1 MKKLL
6 AILAILL
13 AFSVS
18 ASAQVPS
25 SPVSF
30 YAGGALSIP
39 SGGDYFQ
46 TMFKNGYHGMVGVG
60 YSMAPMIEIVGKFE
74 YHAFQ
79 SELASAL
86 PDYTGGTNKVMMYG
100 ADIKLSPNLPALPI
114 KPYVLAG
121 AGMASVKQ
129 TEFSGPVSLAS
140 AVNLMNAII
149 PEDQNKMYWNVGV
162 GTSLL
167 NNPAF
172 SLFAQA
178 RYVNIATDGESSQF
192 IPITIGAKFF

>member
-1 MKKLL
+1 MKRLL

-13 AFSVS
+13 AFSVN
-18 ASAQVPS
+18 AAAQVPS
-25 SPVSF
+25 SPISF

-39 SGGDYFQ
+39 SGGDYFKA
-46 TMFKNGYHGMVGVG
+46 MFKNGYHGMVGIG
-60 YSMAPMIEIVGKFE
+60 YSMAPMIEVVGKFE
-74 YHAFQ
+74 YHTFQ
-79 SELASAL
+79 SELAAV
-86 PDYTGGTNKVMMYG
+86 PDFSGGTNKVMMYG
-100 ADIKLSPNLPALPI
+100 ADIKFSPKLPALPI
-114 KPYVLAG
+114 KPYILAG

-129 TEFSGPVSLAS
+129 TEFSGPPAMALAINILN
-140 AVNLMNAII
+140 AVV